1 VIAVLDAPSNLGL
14 RPLNGVEPGVS
25 GLAGALREYGV
36 VSRLG
41 ARDAGV
47 CVAPPYSFYM
57 EANRVRIAEYTA
69 SLAAS
74 IGEVLDAGDFPVVL
88 GGDCSILL
96 GAGVALKRRGRFG
109 LAFVDGHLDFRNLE
123 WAPAVGA
130 VAGEDLAV
138 VTGRAEPS
146 LADIDAL
153 GPYFLEQDVVALGE
167 REGDEDE
174 HAALASTA
182 ITVRDQAALR
192 SSGQHEPDVPYW
204 IHVDADVLD
213 ISAVDSPAPGGL
225 SFGELT
231 ALVSELLA
239 GDAVG
244 LQVTVFDPS
253 LDPDGSQGRG
263 LADCLVA
270 AFDTQSSR

>member
-1 VIAVLDAPSNLGL
+1 
-14 RPLNGVEPGVS
+14 
-25 GLAGALREYGV
+25 
-36 VSRLG
+36 
-41 ARDAGV
+41 
-47 CVAPPYSFYM
+47 M
-57 EANRVRIAEYTA
+57 EANRVRIAEYTM

-74 IGEVLDAGDFPVVL
+74 IGDVLDAGDFPLVL

-109 LAFVDGHLDFRNLE
+109 LAFVDGHLDFRNLD
-123 WAPAVGA
+123 WAAAVGA

-153 GPYFLEQDVVALGE
+153 GPYFLDEDVVALGE
-167 REGDEDE
+167 REGDAGE
-174 HAALASTA
+174 HAALAATA
-182 ITVRDQAALR
+182 ITVRDLDALR
-192 SSGQHEPDVPYW
+192 ASGPLTPDVPYW
-204 IHVDADVLD
+204 IHLDADVLS

-225 SFGELT
+225 SFDELAT
-231 ALVSELLA
+231 LLRVLLA

-244 LQVTVFDPS
+244 LQVTVYDPS

-270 AFDTQSSR
+270 AFAP

>member
-14 RPLNGVEPGVS
+14 RPLYGEPGVS
-25 GLAGALREYGV
+25 GLARALRACGIVE
-36 VSRLG
+36 RLG

-47 CVAPPYSFYM
+47 CAPPPYSFEMAENRAAIAAYTPRLADRI
-57 EANRVRIAEYTA
+57 EAI
-69 SLAAS
+69 
-74 IGEVLDAGDFPVVL
+74 LDDFPVVL

-138 VTGRAEPS
+138 VTGRAEAP
-146 LADIDAL
+146 LADIEGL
-153 GPYFLEQDVVALGE
+153 GPYFAEEDVVALGE
-167 REGDEDE
+167 REGDADE
-174 HAALASTA
+174 HRALAATA
-182 ITVRDQAALR
+182 ITVRDLASLR
-192 SSGQHEPDVPYW
+192 RDGPLLPHRPYW

-225 SFGELT
+225 SYGELT
-231 ALVSELLA
+231 GLVRELLP
-239 GDAVG
+239 GAVG
-244 LQVTVFDPS
+244 LQVTVYDPS
-253 LDPDGSQGRG
+253 LDADGSQARA
-263 LADCLVA
+263 LTDCLVA
-270 AFDTQSSR
+270 AFA

>member
-14 RPLNGVEPGVS
+14 RPLHGEPGVS
-25 GLAGALREYGV
+25 GLAGALRACGL

-47 CVAPPYSFYM
+47 VVAPVYSFSM
-57 EANRVRIAEYTA
+57 EANRVAMAGYTR
-69 SLAAS
+69 SLAAR
-74 IGEVLDAGDFPVVL
+74 IGSLLDAGEFPVVL

-96 GAGVALKRRGRFG
+96 GAGVALKRRGRYG

-138 VTGRAEPS
+138 VTGRAEAS
-146 LADIDAL
+146 LADIDGL
-153 GPYFLEQDVVALGE
+153 GPYFAESDIVALGE
-167 REGDEDE
+167 REGDLDE
-174 HAALASTA
+174 RRVLAATA
-182 ITVRDQAALR
+182 ITVRDLAELR
-192 SSGQHEPDVPYW
+192 ASGPLAPGVPYW
-204 IHVDADVLD
+204 IHIDADVLD

-225 SFGELT
+225 RYEELT
-231 ALVSELLA
+231 ALLRVLLA

-253 LDPDGSQGRG
+253 LDPDGSQARG
-263 LADCLVA
+263 LTDCLVA
-270 AFDTQSSR
+270 AFV

>member
-14 RPLNGVEPGVS
+14 RPLHGEPGVS
-25 GLAGALREYGV
+25 GLAGALRACGV

-47 CVAPPYSFYM
+47 VAAPPYSFSM
-57 EANRVRIAEYTA
+57 EANRVAMAGYTRE
-69 SLAAS
+69 LAAQ
-74 IGEVLDAGDFPVVL
+74 IGDVLDAGDFPVVL

-146 LADIDAL
+146 LADIDGL
-153 GPYFLEQDVVALGE
+153 GPYFAEEDVVALGE
-167 REGDEDE
+167 REGDVDE
-174 HAALASTA
+174 LAALAETA
-182 ITVRDQAALR
+182 ITVRDLASLR
-192 SSGQHEPDVPYW
+192 RDGPLLPREPYW

-225 SFGELT
+225 RFEELT
-231 ALVSELLA
+231 ALLRVLLG

-253 LDPDGSQGRG
+253 LDPDGSQARA
-263 LADCLVA
+263 LTDCLVA
-270 AFDTQSSR
+270 AF

>member
-1 VIAVLDAPSNLGL
+1 M
-14 RPLNGVEPGVS
+14 
-25 GLAGALREYGV
+25 

-41 ARDAGV
+41 ARDFGA
-47 CVAPPYSFYM
+47 VAAPEYAFEM
-57 EANRVRIAEYTA
+57 AENRRAIAAYTPL
-69 SLAAS
+69 LAER

-96 GAGVALKRRGRFG
+96 GAGVALKRRGRYG

-138 VTGRAEPS
+138 VTGRAEAS
-146 LADIDAL
+146 LADIDGL
-153 GPYFLEQDVVALGE
+153 GPYFAEEDVVALGE
-167 REGDEDE
+167 REGDLDE
-174 HAALASTA
+174 RRALAATA
-182 ITVRDQAALR
+182 ITVRDLSSLR
-192 SSGQHEPDVPYW
+192 RDGPLLPREPYW

-225 SFGELT
+225 SYDELT
-231 ALVSELLA
+231 SLVRVLLA

-244 LQVTVFDPS
+244 LQVTVFDPT
-253 LDPDGSQGRG
+253 LDADGSQARG
-263 LADCLVA
+263 LTDCLVA
-270 AFDTQSSR
+270 ALA